1 MSENTLIQTGLVE
14 IKLGEYGVSASTALN
29 DPALLPMVRNYKRQV
44 ASRLFPL
51 AQNDI
56 DRKIPDAEYHVSR
69 KIDGEFSVL
78 IYRDGSLLTLNPG
91 GTVRVGLPFLAE
103 AKKLLDDSDIK
114 QAVIAGEI
122 YVTNDQDR
130 RPRVHDVV
138 SVARQ
143 PKSIEDLS
151 RIKFAVFDIIS
162 IDGAKIE
169 TKYDETWKKIESTFG
184 KGDSVHPVETVTLK
198 GRRDVERQYKK
209 WVEDEQAEGIVVR
222 SESAGSFKIKPRHNL
237 DAVVIGFTE
246 STDDR
251 QGMLHDL
258 LLGVTRTDGSVQVL
272 CRVGGGF
279 SDDQRREMLSDLQ
292 DMVVESEYAEVNSD
306 HVAYQMVEPKW
317 IAEISLLDLISQNTR
332 GGPINRMVLNWDS
345 SDSQYK
351 VVRRLP
357 LVSVISPQ
365 FVRIREDKQFN
376 ATDVRIA
383 QVTDLVPVAMS
394 EVNASE
400 MKMATSTVQE
410 REVYVK
416 TLKGEL
422 LVRKFVRW
430 KTNKDT
436 SGGEYPAYV
445 VHFTDFSPTRKV
457 PLSREVRVSNSE
469 EQIKQLYQELKDDN
483 IKKGWALHEETDSEK
498 TAKSE

>member
-1 MSENTLIQTGLVE
+1 MMSENTLIQTGLVE
-14 IKLGEYGVSASTALN
+14 IKLAQYGVAAATALN
-29 DPALLPMVRNYKRQV
+29 DSALLPLVRHYKRQV

-51 AQNDI
+51 GQGDI
-56 DRKIPDAEYHVSR
+56 ERKIPDADYHVSR

-78 IYRDGSLLTLNPG
+78 IYRDGNLLTLNPG
-91 GTVRVGLPFLAE
+91 GTVRVGLPFLDE
-103 AKKLLDDSDIK
+103 AKKLLDESEIK
-114 QAVIAGEI
+114 QAIIAGEI

-143 PKSIEDLS
+143 PKSAEDLD
-151 RIKFAVFDIIS
+151 RIRFAVFDLIS
-162 IDGAKIE
+162 IDGEKVE
-169 TKYDETWKKIESTFG
+169 SKYEDTWEKIESTFG
-184 KGDSVHPVETVTLK
+184 KGTSVHPVETVCVK

-209 WVEDEQAEGIVVR
+209 WVVDEHAEGIVVR

-246 STDDR
+246 STEDR
-251 QGMLHDL
+251 AGMLHDL
-258 LLGVTRTDGSVQVL
+258 LLGVARSDGSVQVL

-279 SDDQRREMLSDLQ
+279 SDQQRREMLSDLQ
-292 DMVVESEYAEVNSD
+292 DMVVDSEYAEVNSD

-332 GGPINRMVLNWDS
+332 GGPINRMVLTWS
-345 SDSQYK
+345 SSESQYA

-394 EVNASE
+394 DVNANE
-400 MKMATSTVQE
+400 IKMAKSTIQE

-430 KTNKDT
+430 KTNKDI
-436 SGGEYPAYV
+436 SSGEYPAYV

-469 EQIKQLYQELKDDN
+469 EQIKQLYQELKDEN
-483 IKKGWALHEETDSEK
+483 IKKGWALHEESQAPKE
-498 TAKSE
+498 

>member
-1 MSENTLIQTGLVE
+1 MSENPLIQSGLVE
-14 IKLGEYGVSASTALN
+14 IKLDQYGVAAATALT
-29 DPALLPMVRNYKRQV
+29 DPALLPLVRNYKRQV

-51 AQNDI
+51 GQGDI

-78 IYRDGSLLTLNPG
+78 IYRDGHLLTLNPG
-91 GTVRVGLPFLAE
+91 GMVRIGLPFLEE
-103 AKKLLDDSDIK
+103 AKKLLDDSEIK
-114 QAVIAGEI
+114 SAVIAGEI

-130 RPRVHDVV
+130 RPRIHDVV

-143 PKSIEDLS
+143 PKSVEDLN
-151 RIKFAVFDIIS
+151 RIKFAVFDLIS
-162 IDGAKIE
+162 VDGEKVEA
-169 TKYDETWKKIESTFG
+169 KYDETWKKIESIFD
-184 KGDSVHPVETVTLK
+184 KGSSVHPVETVTLK
-198 GRRDVERQYKK
+198 GRREVEAQYKQ
-209 WVEDEQAEGIVVR
+209 WVTDEQAEGIVVR
-222 SESAGSFKIKPRHNL
+222 SESAGSFKIKPRHSL

-251 QGMLHDL
+251 AGMLHDL
-258 LLGVTRTDGSVQVL
+258 LLGVVRSDGSVQVL

-279 SDDQRREMLSDLQ
+279 SDQQRREMLSDLQ

-317 IAEISLLDLISQNTR
+317 VVEISLLDLISQNTR
-332 GGPINRMVLNWDS
+332 GGPINRMVLNWS
-345 SDSQYK
+345 TSENQYK

-383 QVTDLVPVAMS
+383 QVTDLVPVSMS
-394 EVNASE
+394 EINASE
-400 MKMATSTVQE
+400 MKMATCTIQE

-436 SGGEYPAYV
+436 TSGEYPAYV
-445 VHFTDFSPTRKV
+445 VHYTDFSPTRKV

-469 EQIKQLYQELKDDN
+469 EQIKQLYQELKDEN
-483 IKKGWALHEETDSEK
+483 IKKGWALHEADAPS
-498 TAKSE
+498 KSDG